1 MTQPSTR
8 DGQAGSMPAGART
21 RRPMNTPKSMSFTIT
36 TDVQPENESIQRV
49 RVRPGRCP
57 MCPGSHIRRAWGA
70 TPSRESP
77 EVQVPAARPDSGRDR
92 LVQGASNAR
101 GRSIKRTLQRRYG
114 VHQEL
119 PLGVLKASV
128 EMGAPSLSVEG
139 EGQRL
144 RGRNRTYAP
153 AGLSGVWAVAPP
165 DAVGDQL
172 GLVRVHERFRYGVL
186 QRVSDGPDRCE
197 HRMVDE
203 RLRVVGL

>member
-36 TDVQPENESIQRV
+36 T
-49 RVRPGRCP
+49 G
-57 MCPGSHIRRAWGA
+57 
-70 TPSRESP
+70 
-77 EVQVPAARPDSGRDR
+77 AARKRIDPA
-92 LVQGASNAR
+92 GASPALGDVRCAQVVISGALGGRPPRAKARKYKSRRPDQILVEVGWSR
-101 GRSIKRTLQRRYG
+101 GRATLG
-114 VHQEL
+114 AA
-119 PLGVLKASV
+119 ASSERCSVVMVSTKSFRWECSKPAV